1 MPGGGVAGHAGKLR
15 ASAAMT
21 PSSSFVGP
29 VFSSAGLDSDLQQRL
44 QEAAA
49 REAVSLGSLCER
61 WLLEALLRHEQAHG
75 LEPSGRCSV
84 RTGHCTSGPLPL
96 PLQQ

>member
-1 MPGGGVAGHAGKLR
+1 
-15 ASAAMT
+15 MT
-21 PSSSFVGP
+21 PSSSSDGP
-29 VFSSAGLDSDLQQRL
+29 VFSSAGLDADLQQRL
-44 QEAAA
+44 Q
-49 REAVSLGSLCER
+49 
-61 WLLEALLRHEQAHG
+61 EALLRHEQAHG